1 MQTIN
6 RRQFIKLGSIFAGSV
21 VISTSLS
28 GCALTIKPSAA
39 KFSHGVA
46 SGDPTKN
53 SVILWTRAV
62 PKNSDNSEPVTVS
75 WQIADNP
82 AFKNVV
88 RDGQAT
94 TTAGRDYTLKID
106 VQELTPNTTYYYR
119 FLATGSTSE
128 LGKTKTLPVDNVSK
142 VTFAVFS
149 CSNYPAGYFTAY
161 NLAAQMQNIDVV
173 LHLGDYIYEY
183 AADGYATG
191 QAEQIGRS
199 PDANNLTEV
208 ITLADYRHR
217 YALYRT
223 DTGLQAI
230 HAAAPFIAVWDDHE
244 ITNNTYKTG
253 AQNHNEG
260 EGDFFERRANA
271 IQAYYEWLPIR
282 PPFGESSAQIY
293 RRFDFGNL
301 LSLHML
307 DTRVIGRDKQLSYK
321 DFTDDQGVMNVDAFT
336 NALTSADRTLLGSA
350 QLSWLEQQIADS
362 TATWQLLGQQ
372 VLMGK
377 MLFPAEV
384 MANRDLSKT
393 ASMFAQ
399 VADIR
404 RRQQMGEMLSDSE
417 QARLNKVMGYN
428 LDAWD
433 GYPNEREALY
443 RFIKQQEKKLVVVA
457 GDTHNAW
464 CNRLTMQNGETIG
477 FEYATPGVSSPGMEK
492 YLSLDDNQAKRLAD
506 DVKVLIADVEYCN
519 LHQRG
524 FLTLDITHDDIQAT
538 WLYVATVLTPSSE
551 IANSVVIQQSS
562 L

>member
-1 MQTIN
+1 
-6 RRQFIKLGSIFAGSV
+6 
-21 VISTSLS
+21 
-28 GCALTIKPSAA
+28 
-39 KFSHGVA
+39 
-46 SGDPTKN
+46 
-53 SVILWTRAV
+53 
-62 PKNSDNSEPVTVS
+62 
-75 WQIADNP
+75 
-82 AFKNVV
+82 
-88 RDGQAT
+88 
-94 TTAGRDYTLKID
+94 
-106 VQELTPNTTYYYR
+106 
-119 FLATGSTSE
+119 
-128 LGKTKTLPVDNVSK
+128 
-142 VTFAVFS
+142 
-149 CSNYPAGYFTAY
+149 
-161 NLAAQMQNIDVV
+161 MQNIDVV

-183 AADGYATG
+183 AADGYATD

-208 ITLADYRHR
+208 ITLDDYRHR

-244 ITNNTYKTG
+244 ITNDTYKAG

-260 EGDFFERRANA
+260 EGDFFVRRANA

-282 PPFGESSAQIY
+282 PPYGEGSPQIY

-307 DTRVIGRDKQLSYK
+307 DTRIIGRDKQLIYQ
-321 DFTDDQGVMNVDAFT
+321 DFTDNQGVMNVDAFT
-336 NALTSADRTLLGSA
+336 NALTSADRTLLGRA

-384 MANRDLSKT
+384 MGNRDLTKT
-393 ASMFAQ
+393 APMIAQ
-399 VADIR
+399 LADIK

-417 QARLNKVMGYN
+417 QARLSRVMAYN

-443 RFIKQQEKKLVVVA
+443 RFINQQEKKLVVVA

-477 FEYATPGVSSPGMEK
+477 FE
-492 YLSLDDNQAKRLAD
+492 
-506 DVKVLIADVEYCN
+506 
-519 LHQRG
+519 
-524 FLTLDITHDDIQAT
+524 
-538 WLYVATVLTPSSE
+538 
-551 IANSVVIQQSS
+551 
-562 L
+562 